1 MIGSGPR
8 HCKLHGKESLIL
20 QRTFLLEVR
29 LERIRRRRRGGF
41 HEDANTSQEAR
52 KRLFHL
58 HPQHALFSLV
68 ASFVLAV
75 LAVLIL
81 VSSAR

>member
-1 MIGSGPR
+1 MKTLI
-8 HCKLHGKESLIL
+8 HLKKHG
-20 QRTFLLEVR
+20 T
-29 LERIRRRRRGGF
+29 G
-41 HEDANTSQEAR
+41 
-52 KRLFHL
+52 LFHL

>member
-1 MIGSGPR
+1 MKTLI
-8 HCKLHGKESLIL
+8 HLKKHGTE
-20 QRTFLLEVR
+20 
-29 LERIRRRRRGGF
+29 
-41 HEDANTSQEAR
+41 
-52 KRLFHL
+52 LFHL

-81 VSSAR
+81 VSSAK